1 MKLKAR
7 VFSCLLALTLG
18 LSGLCAPAS
27 AAKYSNLTFTDK
39 AGNQV
44 TYLDQQYQDIA
55 ELPIGTQIILT
66 GMPDYNAAYSDGT
79 YNRRLQHRQGHLVHP
94 SGQLQR
100 RCSEGDRARRRLH
113 H

>member
-44 TYLDQQYQDIA
+44 TYLD
-55 ELPIGTQIILT
+55 
-66 GMPDYNAAYSDGT
+66 
-79 YNRRLQHRQGHLVHP
+79 
-94 SGQLQR
+94 
-100 RCSEGDRARRRLH
+100 
-113 H
+113 